1 MWEQREQRHGVG
13 KVRGTFGEPACI
25 LMLLEDKE
33 PRRGEEARHEKKLGL
48 SQLITRLSDEGLM
61 NSLPRKT

>member
-48 SQLITRLSDEGLM
+48 SQLIT
-61 NSLPRKT
+61 